1 MENSSKDGNT
11 GVTYL
16 PFCETCMQV
25 RKQQLEPDMEQQ
37 TGSKSGKEYVK
48 KFSSKGWENI
58 WKDSNW
64 KMKTFL
70 TWERK

>member
-25 RKQQLEPDMEQQ
+25 RKQQLQPDMEQQ

-48 KFSSKGWENI
+48 NFSSKRGENI
-58 WKDSNW
+58 WRESNW